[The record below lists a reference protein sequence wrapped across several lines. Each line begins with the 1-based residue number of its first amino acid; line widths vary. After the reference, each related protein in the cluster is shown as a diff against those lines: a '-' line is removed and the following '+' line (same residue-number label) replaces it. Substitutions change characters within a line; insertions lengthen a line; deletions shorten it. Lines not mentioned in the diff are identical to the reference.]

1 MAGRW
6 WNSTMGWYA
15 CPCASPSPSPSPSRN
30 SVVRLNLGFQDIAEI
45 AHNKVLI
52 SAGVSAAIGQL
63 SKPFTSPEGD
73 ARKFDFSAAIRSG
86 GFPSTHSAA
95 VVATATSLSFERGFS
110 DSIFGLSVVYA
121 ALVMYDSQGVRREVG
136 KHARMMNEALLQK
149 ARVKAPSAESNRVG
163 KSSSSPLNLGQSG
176 RFPMD
181 GTERGSFNLKVT
193 TTPLML
199 RADDTEETELQSGMG
214 DDGDNKPGIDGESGM
229 RLKESVGHTEVEVL
243 AGAILGFVV
252 SMVANTLM

>member
-15 CPCASPSPSPSPSRN
+15 CPCASPSPSRN

>member
-15 CPCASPSPSPSPSRN
+15 CPCASPSPSRN

-86 GFPSTHSAA
+86 GFPSTHSA
-95 VVATATSLSFERGFS
+95 
-110 DSIFGLSVVYA
+110 
-121 ALVMYDSQGVRREVG
+121 GVRREVG

>member
-1 MAGRW
+1 MAGRC
-6 WNSTMGWYA
+6 WNSTMWYA
-15 CPCASPSPSPSPSRN
+15 CPCASPSPSPSRN
-30 SVVRLNLGFQDIAEI
+30 LAVRSKLGFQDIAEI

-52 SAGVSAAIGQL
+52 AAGVSAAIGQL

-73 ARKFDFSAAIRSG
+73 AKQFDFSAAIRSG
-86 GFPSTHSAA
+86 GFPSTHSAV

-110 DSIFGLSVVYA
+110 DSIFGLSLVYA

-136 KHARMMNEALLQK
+136 KHAKVMNEALLKK
-149 ARVKAPSAESNRVG
+149 ARVKSPSVESDRVG
-163 KSSSSPLNLGQSG
+163 KPSSSPINLGRSSQ
-176 RFPMD
+176 FPTD
-181 GTERGSFNLKVT
+181 GIERGSFNSKVR

-199 RADDTEETELQSGMG
+199 RADDIGENELQLVMG
-214 DDGDNKPGIDGESGM
+214 DDGENKSGIDGESGT

-252 SMVANTLM
+252 SMVVNTLM